1 VKKIPVIFIAAIF
14 VLLSVKET
22 FAVYTPYT
30 DEVIVYF
37 KSQPNASMLS
47 AMGRTKGN
55 IVTTSHA
62 VNGTDAM
69 VYKTKGNV
77 SVPEVISQLK
87 QDPNVE
93 TVIPNYR
100 FQKLTMPNDPGIA
113 DTPAAGKPKKQW
125 NMYQLK
131 LAGTDSVND
140 PGGWDLTSGSSD
152 VVVAV
157 IDDGVNSSH
166 EDLSGKFHSLVDCSG
181 TSCLTVNS
189 MSPFSPTDDHGSHVA
204 GLAAAATNNG
214 KGIAGAGYNSKI
226 MMIKVAG
233 SDGSMTFDAVV
244 NALHYA
250 GDHGAKVINM
260 SFGILEENIDTDG
273 KNELQAGV
281 NYAWGKGALPVAAA
295 GNCGSN
301 TQGVEACAKY
311 FYNPVTRQITIIGYA
326 TNSRFYP
333 AALQN
338 VLAVAATKEDGT
350 LASYSEHNDGSN
362 SAIGNWISVAAPG
375 GQCTSEQDMEY
386 CILSTY
392 TDEQGNAAY
401 YYMNGTSM
409 ASPQVAGAAA
419 LLFAVKSNL
428 TNSQAKQII
437 EDTANSS
444 IAAGATNKGGVNA
457 LSAIQMAQNTSLPTA
472 TPTVPTG
479 VTATPTVTSVPT
491 VTPYPTSGQA
501 VLPRQPPSPYPTGVI
516 CPSLTSCPRKIE
528 GDANCDGQITLEDIT
543 PWAANYD
550 KIVISAQGGAPVGNP
565 NFYCLEGERVT
576 HFIDMLDFEVVRRN
590 ALQ

>member
-1 VKKIPVIFIAAIF
+1 MRKIPVILIAIIF
-14 VLLSVKET
+14 FLLSGKEI
-22 FAVYTPYT
+22 FAAYTPYT
-30 DEVIVYF
+30 NEVIVYF
-37 KSQPNASMLS
+37 KNQPNASMLS
-47 AMGRTKGN
+47 AMGTEQEN
-55 IVTTSHA
+55 IVTLSHA
-62 VNGTDAM
+62 VSDTNAM
-69 VYKTKGNV
+69 VYTIKADTT
-77 SVPEVISQLK
+77 VPEAISQLK

-113 DTPAAGKPKKQW
+113 DTPAAGKPRKQW

-250 GDHGAKVINM
+250 GDHGARVINM

-326 TNSRFYP
+326 TNSKFYP
-333 AALQN
+333 AASQN
-338 VLAVAATKEDGT
+338 VLSVAATKEDGS
-350 LASYSEHNDGSN
+350 LAPYSEHNDGSN

-375 GQCTSEQDMEY
+375 GDCISEQDMEY
-386 CILSTY
+386 CVLSTY
-392 TDEQGNAAY
+392 GNNQY
-401 YYMNGTSM
+401 HYMSGTSM
-409 ASPQVAGAAA
+409 ASPQVAGVAA
-419 LLFAVKSNL
+419 LLFAVKSDL

-457 LSAIQMAQNTSLPTA
+457 LSAVRTAQGATPGAPTA
-472 TPTVPTG
+472 TPTVPAG
-479 VTATPTVTSVPT
+479 AATATPTVTSVPT